1 MKWSSL
7 FAGVGWT
14 MNPQVVAASALV
26 VGDVWN
32 FNSAMMPSY
41 MTIRTFTSKDAG
53 KAATTRQ
60 DVMIGMAAAAGMSV
74 LVGLAVSVVFKSWWP
89 VAFSVVGLA
98 VADGMYLHALNNP
111 HGHYD
116 SIADQ

>member
-1 MKWSSL
+1 VRIPRL
-7 FAGVGWT
+7 GWA
-14 MNPQVVAASALV
+14 MNAQIIAASALV

-53 KAATTRQ
+53 KARDTRQ
-60 DVMIGMAAAAGMSV
+60 DVFIGMGAAALMSV
-74 LVGLAVSVVFKSWWP
+74 GTGVAVSVVFKSWWP
-89 VAFSVVGLA
+89 AAFALVGLV
-98 VADGMYLHALNNP
+98 VADALYLHALNNP
-111 HGHYD
+111 HGGYD